1 MATFG
6 RERRTA
12 FTGLLVTVQV
22 LFVVFFTAVEAVA
35 LGLWL
40 AIVADASLVSTATA
54 VGLGVLAVGL
64 VVEHVFTEFAVNG
77 VSISFSIPAVVGVS
91 VSETVIWG
99 VWLGAAELLGGV
111 DGVLLAGGLLAVF
124 LIPQHTVEDNVLR
137 GERALSR
144 VFDLG
149 TVGFS
154 AVEAAGATAW
164 LLFAFHGSLVRP
176 AVRALGLTGVGTER
190 LGLVV
195 LAGALFVEHVIGVTF
210 TKRG

>member
-6 RERRTA
+6 SQRRTA
-12 FTGLLVTVQV
+12 LTGLLVTVQV
-22 LFVVFFTAVEAVA
+22 LFVVVFTAVETVA

-40 AIVADASLVSTATA
+40 AIVADAPLVSTATA

-77 VSISFSIPAVVGVS
+77 VSLSFPIPAVIGVS
-91 VSETVIWG
+91 VSETVLWG
-99 VWLGAAELLGGV
+99 LWLAVAELIGGV
-111 DGVLLAGGLLAVF
+111 EGVVVAGGLLAVL

-137 GERALSR
+137 GEEPFAR

-154 AVEAAGATAW
+154 VVEAAGATAW
-164 LLFAFHGSLVRP
+164 LLFVFHGPLVQP
-176 AVRALGLTGVGTER
+176 VVQALGLSGVATDL
-190 LGLVV
+190 LGLSV
-195 LAGALFVEHVIGVTF
+195 LAGALFIEHVIGVTF